1 MSTTAMN
8 RAISAAQLATHNKWR
23 LGSVIVKGGSIL
35 GVGHN
40 RSRNDPTVI
49 EDEKY
54 FECSTHAE
62 VSAIKST
69 KNPKGAKLF
78 VARLTPADNL
88 ALAKPCSRCFQA
100 IKQAGIKKIYYTTS
114 DGSWIAK
121 KI

>member
-8 RAISAAQLATHNKWR
+8 RAISAAHLATHAKWR
-23 LGSVIVKGGSIL
+23 LGSVIVRGGSIL
-35 GVGHN
+35 GVGYN

-69 KNPKGAKLF
+69 KNAKGAKLF

-88 ALAKPCSRCFQA
+88 ALAKPCPRCLQA
-100 IKQAGIKKIYYTTS
+100 IKEAGIKKIYYTSS
-114 DGSWIAK
+114 DGTWVIK
-121 KI
+121 KV